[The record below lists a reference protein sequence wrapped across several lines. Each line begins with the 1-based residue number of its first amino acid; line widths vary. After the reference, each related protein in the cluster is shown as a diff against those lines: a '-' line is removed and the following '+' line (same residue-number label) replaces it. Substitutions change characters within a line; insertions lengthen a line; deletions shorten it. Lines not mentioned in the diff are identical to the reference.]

1 MGRVKPGSINFVSWG
16 GWGFGRCILNVM
28 LIVSRIF
35 LSSTPEVFEI
45 VCRMMGRVN
54 PGFINF
60 VSWGGWDC
68 GRCFLNVMLILSRI
82 SICNTHE
89 VFEILYVE

>member
-1 MGRVKPGSINFVSWG
+1 
-16 GWGFGRCILNVM
+16 
-28 LIVSRIF
+28 
-35 LSSTPEVFEI
+35 
-45 VCRMMGRVN
+45 MMGRVN

-68 GRCFLNVMLILSRI
+68 GRCILNDMLILSRI

-89 VFEILYVE
+89 VFEIVCRMMGMMNLGFINFVSWSGWDCGRCILNNM